1 VARHFSR
8 QTRSVLGQP
17 FPRWLVA
24 IDAFGPRTQQERVVT
39 APRLTLS
46 VPKRL
51 ENGKFKWPTRD
62 AASIELTEH
71 ELALLLDGVDFTH
84 IRRTDHGVTYFFFG
98 ACLIK
103 YRRGQR
109 CKLPACVEGV
119 MQRGTV
125 NAKHLAAAG

>member
-1 VARHFSR
+1 VDIFSSLTRLSWSDRLGGSSESEQRCGVARHFSR

-24 IDAFGPRTQQERVVT
+24 IDAFGPRTQQEHVVT
-39 APRLTLS
+39 APRPTLS

-71 ELALLLDGVDFTH
+71 ELALLLDGVDFTR
-84 IRRTDHGVTYFFFG
+84 IRR
-98 ACLIK
+98 
-103 YRRGQR
+103 
-109 CKLPACVEGV
+109 LPAFSLH
-119 MQRGTV
+119 
-125 NAKHLAAAG
+125 APPP